1 MNDIIVGLDIGTS
14 KICAIIAKVDQSS
27 GIEILGVG
35 KAPSMGIRK
44 GIVTDVDRTTNSLKD
59 AVKQAEGTSGLEILR
74 GFAGISGQG
83 LETTIESFRID
94 VADPTRGVSTHDVL
108 NLRNES
114 RKFSPP
120 RGKRVIHTEP
130 LEYLLDHNALG
141 LDPLEEH
148 GNVLELRA
156 SVFTA
161 GVGHTED
168 IYRIVNGAQVEVMDI
183 LPNPLASAESVLDD
197 SEKSIGCLL
206 IDIGGGTTE
215 AVVFRKGTAH
225 YACVTGLGGDHFD
238 SDLAH
243 GLGISLRE
251 AERIKINFG
260 SVKPEDQASDEVVE
274 IAQASGSSE
283 FIPVKIIA
291 EILGARLEEII
302 EITGEKLHDAGEFHG
317 LKGGVV
323 FTGGTS
329 LLQGLPD
336 KAAEILGL
344 PARIGYPQRMAGL
357 SNDVRSPIF
366 ATGTGLIKLGYK
378 RYMQI
383 SQETGGGL
391 FSDLKRRVAGSG
403 IWKTITR

>member
-14 KICAIIAKVDQSS
+14 KICAIIAKVEQAT

-35 KAPSMGIRK
+35 KAPSMGLRK
-44 GIVTDVDRTTNSLKD
+44 GEVTDVDRTTDALKD

-83 LETTIESFRID
+83 LETVIEDFEMGI
-94 VADPTRGVSTHDVL
+94 ADPSRGVGTMDVL
-108 NLRNES
+108 NLSNES

-120 RGKRVIHTEP
+120 RGKRLIHTVP
-130 LEYLLDHNALG
+130 LEYLIDGHAIG
-141 LDPLEEH
+141 LDPLDEKGER
-148 GNVLELRA
+148 LKLRA
-156 SVFTA
+156 SIFTA
-161 GVGHTED
+161 SVGHTED
-168 IYRIVNGAQVEVMDI
+168 MYRIVNGAQVEVMDI
-183 LPNPLASAESVLDD
+183 LPNPLASAESVLED

-215 AVVFRKGTAH
+215 AVVFRRGTAH
-225 YACVTGLGGDHFD
+225 YACVTGLGGEHFD

-260 SVKPEDQASDEVVE
+260 SVKPEDQASDEVIE
-274 IAQASGSSE
+274 IAQSNGSSE

-302 EITGEKLHDAGEFHG
+302 ELTGEKLHHAGEFHG

-323 FTGGTS
+323 LTGGSS
-329 LLQGLPD
+329 LLQGSPD
-336 KAAEILGL
+336 KTAEILGL
-344 PARIGYPQRMAGL
+344 PARVGYPQRMAGL
-357 SNDVRSPIF
+357 SNDVRNPIY

-378 RYMQI
+378 RYLQL
-383 SQETGGGL
+383 SQGSGGGM
-391 FSDLKRRVAGSG
+391 FGDLKRRVVGSG